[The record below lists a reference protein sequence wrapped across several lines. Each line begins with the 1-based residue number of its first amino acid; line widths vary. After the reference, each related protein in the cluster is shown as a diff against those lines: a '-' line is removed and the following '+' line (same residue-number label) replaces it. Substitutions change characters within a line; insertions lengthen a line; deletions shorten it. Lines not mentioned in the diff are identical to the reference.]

1 MAIVVIIPAAGA
13 GTRFGGD
20 IPKQFQTLAGKPLL
34 QHVVERFLFHEDVLR
49 VVVAVSEQ
57 LLPSV
62 SQTELDRVQF
72 VAGGAT
78 RQQSV
83 MRAFQEISEDVHFVA
98 IHDAV
103 RPFFSDATFRTA
115 IDAADQTGA
124 ALPGIRVADTIHTV
138 RDGVID
144 LTLDRTTLIA
154 AQTPQCFRREVLADV
169 LARAERDGEDATD
182 EAGLAAR
189 YGVKVTVVPGDTIN
203 FKITR
208 PDDLALA
215 ETIYAR
221 WSQA

>member
-1 MAIVVIIPAAGA
+1 MPILVIIPAAGT
-13 GTRFGGD
+13 GSRFGGD
-20 IPKQFQTLAGKPLL
+20 IPKQFHTLAGKPLL
-34 QHVVERFLFHEDVLR
+34 QHVVERFLFHQDVVR

-57 LLPSV
+57 LLPAV
-62 SQTELDRVQF
+62 SQTALDRVQF
-72 VAGGAT
+72 VSGGAT

-83 MRAFQEISEDVHFVA
+83 TRAFREAEDEFDLVA

-103 RPFFSDATFRTA
+103 RPFFADATFRA
-115 IDAADQTGA
+115 VVDAAAESGA
-124 ALPGIRVADTIHTV
+124 ALPGLNVADTIHTV
-138 RDGVID
+138 RDGFLD

-154 AQTPQCFRREVLADV
+154 AQTPQCFRREVLDDV
-169 LARAERDGEDATD
+169 LRKAEDGGDDATD

-189 YGVKVTVVPGDTIN
+189 YGVKVKIVPGDTIN

-221 WSQA
+221 WSEA

>member
-1 MAIVVIIPAAGA
+1 MSIVVLIPAAGS
-13 GTRFGGD
+13 GSRFGAD
-20 IPKQFQTLAGKPLL
+20 IPKQFHTLAGKPLL
-34 QHVVERFLFHEDVLR
+34 QHVVERFLHHEDVLR

-57 LLPSV
+57 LLPAI
-62 SQTELDRVQF
+62 SQTVMDRVQF
-72 VAGGAT
+72 VAGGNT
-78 RQQSV
+78 RQESV
-83 MRAFQEISEDVHFVA
+83 RRAFRDAGEDFDLVA

-103 RPFFSDATFRTA
+103 RPFFADATFRTA
-115 IDAADQTGA
+115 LNAAAESGA
-124 ALPGIRVADTIHTV
+124 ELPGIAVADTIHTT

-154 AQTPQCFRREVLADV
+154 AQTPQCFRREVLSEV
-169 LARAERDGEDATD
+169 LEKAERDAEDSTD

-189 YGVKVTVVPGDTIN
+189 YGVQVRIVPGDTIN

-221 WSQA
+221 WSQV